1 MKWKVLI
8 IDDNPA
14 DSSYLTRILKKIDN
28 WDLQILTANSSEEGF
43 FLVSKEQPHI
53 IFIDYLLG
61 NETGIEVIK
70 QIKEINNQAALILL
84 TGYGSETVV
93 TEALRAGSS
102 DYLSKNE
109 LNKYSLDRTL
119 RHIVN
124 KLKTEEKLRQ
134 TENYLQRIIENTET
148 GLFTLD
154 SRFKI
159 IDANDAFVRILKE
172 KNKRELLETNF
183 LDKLEFDEAKRF
195 KQAIQTGIERNYFV
209 DLETRIQ
216 NSDKKLL
223 YLHINATVESVD
235 DKLQISALCR
245 DITERKNNEQA
256 YRQSEAS
263 LKKAQKIAQMGNWEL
278 HLETKE
284 MKCSDELFHILEITD
299 LKKYTTV
306 HEFLEAIDSYPNYK
320 KIKEL
325 IESTFQNKKNPFDEI
340 KIITTKNNEKYFR
353 SDSQIIFDSHNQPIK
368 IIGIIQ
374 DITAQKHTENALK
387 EAKQKAEES
396 VRLKNAFLANM
407 SHEIRT
413 PMNSILGFSELL
425 SLDFSEEQKQGFI
438 EQINKSGYDL
448 LHVIDDI
455 IDIAKIEA
463 GEILINKSE
472 CSLHKIFAELYD
484 TFEGERKRKGQNNIN
499 ITFKLSEKNENIL
512 IYTDG
517 YRLKQILTNIISNA
531 LKFTETGV
539 IEYGYSIKDKCNLL
553 IYVRDTGIGIP
564 PDKIDS
570 IFDRFRKI
578 GDNKKKLYRGAGLGL
593 TIAKKLLRM
602 LGGEIWVESKP
613 EEGSCFYISIPYKKI
628 EGDSNCLPNNYF
640 TDKQNWRNKTLLLL
654 EPVYSHRMFIEAVL
668 RDTEIK
674 IIHASNIQDIKEL
687 CKKYDNIDLILSD
700 IQPLQHDNY
709 NIVKQLT
716 AKYPSAPH
724 IVQSSFKS
732 EQEKKKCLSAGCDA
746 YIAKTYTSG
755 QLIEQIKQM
764 VENQTG

>member
-28 WDLQILTANSSEEGF
+28 WKLEIFSANSSDEGF
-43 FLVSKEQPHI
+43 FLVNKEQPHI
-53 IFIDYLLG
+53 VFIDYLLG

-70 QIKEINNQAALILL
+70 QIKKINNQAALILL

-134 TENYLQRIIENTET
+134 TESYLQRIIENTET

-154 SRFKI
+154 RQFI
-159 IDANDAFVRILKE
+159 IVDANDAFVRILKE
-172 KNKRELLETNF
+172 KNKQELLGTNF
-183 LDKLEFDEAKRF
+183 IDKLEPEEAKRF
-195 KQAIQTGIERNYFV
+195 KHTIQTGVEQNYFA
-209 DLETRIQ
+209 DLEVRIRNTEQ
-216 NSDKKLL
+216 KFLSLL
-223 YLHINATVESVD
+223 INATAEKVD
-235 DKLQISALCR
+235 EKLQISALCR

-256 YRQSEAS
+256 YRESEAS
-263 LKKAQKIAQMGNWEL
+263 LKKAQKIARMGNWEL
-278 HLETKE
+278 NLQTEE
-284 MKCSDELFHILEITD
+284 IKCSEELFHILELTD
-299 LKKYTTV
+299 LKKHTTV
-306 HEFLEAIDSYPNYK
+306 DEFLKMIASYPNYNR
-320 KIKEL
+320 IKEL
-325 IESTFQNKKNPFDEI
+325 IEAALHKKENRFDEI
-340 KIITTKNNEKYFR
+340 KIITTQNNEKYFR
-353 SDSQIIFDSHNQPIK
+353 TDSQIIYNSHEQPIK

-425 SLDFSEEQKQGFI
+425 SLEFSEEQKQGFI

-455 IDIAKIEA
+455 IDVAKIEA
-463 GEILINKSE
+463 GEVLINKSE
-472 CSLHKIFAELYD
+472 CSLHKIFSELYD

-499 ITFKLSEKNENIL
+499 ITFKLSEKEENIL
-512 IYTDG
+512 LFTDG
-517 YRLKQILTNIISNA
+517 YRLKQILSNIISNA
-531 LKFTETGV
+531 LKFTETGT
-539 IEYGYSIKDKCNLL
+539 IEYGYTIKDECNLL
-553 IYVRDTGIGIP
+553 LYVKDSGIGIP
-564 PDKIDS
+564 PEKINS

-578 GDNKKKLYRGAGLGL
+578 DDNKKKLYRGAGLGL
-593 TIAKKLLRM
+593 TIAKKLIRM

-613 EEGSCFYISIPYKKI
+613 GKGSCFYVAIPYKKNV
-628 EGDSNCLPNNYF
+628 EDSNCFPNNNF
-640 TDKQNWRNKTLLLL
+640 TTIQNWHNKTLLLL
-654 EPVYSHRMFIEAVL
+654 EPVDAQRMFIEAVL
-668 RDTEIK
+668 RDTQIK
-674 IIHASNIQDIKEL
+674 IIHANNVDDANAL
-687 CKKYDNIDLILSD
+687 CKKHKNIDLILSD
-700 IQPLQHDNY
+700 IQPLQRDDY
-709 NIVKQLT
+709 KIVKQLS

-724 IVQSSFKS
+724 IVQSSHKS
-732 EQEKKKCLSAGCDA
+732 EQEETKCLKTGCSA
-746 YIAKTYTSG
+746 YISKSYTSS

-764 VENQTG
+764 LEN